1 MPLTQYVRARRAKII
16 DKAGVIALPA
26 EYFAIIDLE
35 RVHTEDTKLLKFM
48 SYKLHTEED

>member
-1 MPLTQYVRARRAKII
+1 MQLTQYVRARRAKII

-35 RVHTEDTKLLKFM
+35 RVHTEDTKPLKFM
-48 SYKLHTEED
+48 SYELHTDED